1 MIRPTGTYC
10 RDIARELRD
19 TADEQVRCGQ
29 PLSEF
34 LGDVLGF
41 GYEPDIEAREADV
54 ISELAWLID
63 RPTCHVVKF
72 ERAAFISDGVAHR
85 VFEFRCSNCGE
96 EPWSD
101 SESVTRF
108 CPCCGAEVVR

>member
-63 RPTCHVVKF
+63 RPTCRMEKQPPFGHVPGGWKCTRCGF
-72 ERAAFISDGVAHR
+72 ESQF
-85 VFEFRCSNCGE
+85 FRY
-96 EPWSD
+96 D
-101 SESVTRF
+101 KF
-108 CPCCGAEVVR
+108 CPHCGAEVVKDE